1 MTNIFVDN
9 RQRNEVYVWLSFWV
23 TIITS
28 IASIVTIIL
37 IRRMKSNTGH
47 VRLLY
52 LMTIYQLFYD
62 GSIFFSD
69 IDVGYYLSAFANV
82 LQLFGGTAGAITS
95 NWIAFV
101 AMYIVWN
108 LQTFD
113 IFRNMPWIH
122 VTCLVPALVTCL
134 LYFFA
139 TVPRSHENDTLRYD
153 TVVYV
158 YNNIRLLSIFLNFI
172 FVLATAGKIYR
183 SARTKYPQDVAIRTL
198 TLRMIYYPVL
208 QAIGRSGYTWY
219 EFAYGPKTDNDDFSD
234 TQYAAQI
241 FAISITPV
249 VSVGY
254 LVIFLVMQPDAYRH
268 FVNLCYCR
276 WTEDASSSSSSPS
289 SPSANERD
297 TVSSESSSARRTD
310 FVDYTVSEARPR
322 APDDGRDSGGLAWM
336 RQSQSWIVQGLDMRD
351 EDELYLMIDGGER
364 TTKGRP
370 SSILTRH
377 PAAAPAS
384 GTAANATTG
393 RSSVFTT
400 ENILHSS
407 SSMPGARR
415 VVDDEEQAL

>member
-1 MTNIFVDN
+1 MTNIFVHN

-28 IASIVTIIL
+28 VASIVTIIL

-52 LMTIYQLFYD
+52 LMSIYQLFYD
-62 GSIFFSD
+62 GSIFCSD
-69 IDVGYYLSAFANV
+69 IDVGYYISAFANT

-122 VTCLVPALVTCL
+122 ATCLVPALVTCL
-134 LYFFA
+134 LFFFA
-139 TVPRSHENDTLRYD
+139 TVPRSQENEALRYD

-158 YNNIRLLSIFLNFI
+158 YNNIRLLSICLNFI

-183 SARTKYPQDVAIRTL
+183 SARTKSPQDIAIRTL

-208 QAIGRSGYTWY
+208 QSIGRSGYTWY

-241 FAISITPV
+241 FAVAITPV

-254 LVIFLVMQPDAYRH
+254 LLIFLVMQPDAYRH
-268 FVNLCYCR
+268 FVQLCCCGR
-276 WTEDASSSSSSPS
+276 GSSASSPLSASPS
-289 SPSANERD
+289 CERD
-297 TVSSESSSARRTD
+297 TVSSEASSSVRRTD
-310 FVDYTVSEARPR
+310 VVDYTVSEGGPRLTRPT
-322 APDDGRDSGGLAWM
+322 APYDDRDSAGTTWM
-336 RQSQSWIVQGLDMRD
+336 RRSQPSLLQGLDMRD
-351 EDELYLMIDGGER
+351 EDELYLMIDGDR
-364 TTKGRP
+364 ATKVR
-370 SSILTRH
+370 
-377 PAAAPAS
+377 AK
-384 GTAANATTG
+384 TAVA
-393 RSSVFTT
+393 FF
-400 ENILHSS
+400 
-407 SSMPGARR
+407 PGPR
-415 VVDDEEQAL
+415 V